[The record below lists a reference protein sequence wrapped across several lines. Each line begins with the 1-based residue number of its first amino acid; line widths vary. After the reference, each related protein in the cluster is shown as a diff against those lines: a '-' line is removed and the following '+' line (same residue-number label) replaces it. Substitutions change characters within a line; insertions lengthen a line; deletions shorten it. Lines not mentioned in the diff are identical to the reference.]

1 MTWMA
6 APLQLCQMSPELR
19 SPLQQ
24 TQWAWMGHGFASLI
38 WVGHTTD
45 DVFSASICY
54 LDPFLISK
62 PRATTATCTVMNF
75 YAPSVGSSTT
85 IGPCTCSSH
94 LNTRRSLWVEEL
106 LHPSSDVIHASQPS
120 THPSTHPPLTHPPS
134 TIHHHHR
141 GPQRRV
147 LPKLAV

>member
-106 LHPSSDVIHASQPS
+106 LHPSSDVIHTSQPS